1 MTATET
7 QRGPVTAEP
16 THTISVAAS
25 DLLTVPFAGAP
36 IFTRSRALRPTSKVL
51 PEHARS
57 HNRALVLQTLY
68 TAGGQSRADV
78 ARETGLTRVTV
89 SDLVAELIAEGLV
102 VELGPREGVRPG
114 KPATIIDVDRAAFQI
129 LGLDLSGH
137 EVFHGVVTAL
147 DGTILERVSL
157 ERAGATGEQA
167 VELVESIVERLLGL
181 ATAPVLG
188 IGVGSPGVVDPLGVV
203 RSAPNLGWFDLP
215 LQARLAA
222 RTELP
227 VHVAN
232 DANVAVLAEH
242 GATPLDD
249 LLLIKIGHGVGAGLI
264 VGGRPVIGGGFAA
277 GEIGHVVVGTDGGP
291 RCACGKD
298 GCLEAWL
305 AVPRLTEQL
314 DSLAGEPAAVQAARD
329 EILREAGRRLG
340 IVLAPVVGA
349 LNLTEVVLSGPAELL
364 DGPFHDATV
373 DTLRQRTMAV
383 LNRDL
388 RLRMSEQAEDVVLRG
403 AAVMVLSGQL
413 GVS

>member
-1 MTATET
+1 MISESTTPT
-7 QRGPVTAEP
+7 QMG
-16 THTISVAAS
+16 AS

-36 IFTRSRALRPTSKVL
+36 IFTRSRALRPTNKVL

-68 TAGGQSRADV
+68 TAGAQSRADV
-78 ARETGLTRVTV
+78 ARETGLTRVTI
-89 SDLVAELIAEGLV
+89 SDLVAELIGEGLV
-102 VELGPREGVRPG
+102 VELGQREDARPG
-114 KPATIIDVDRAAFQI
+114 KPATLIDIDRGAFQI
-129 LGLDLSGH
+129 IGVDLSEH
-137 EVFHGVVTAL
+137 EVFRGAVMDL
-147 DGTILERVSL
+147 DGRIVT
-157 ERAGATGEQA
+157 RAEVARDGATGESA
-167 VELVESIVERLLGL
+167 AALVDALVTQLLAA
-181 ATAPVLG
+181 ATIPVLG

-203 RSAPNLGWFDLP
+203 RSAPNLGWGDLP

-222 RTELP
+222 ATALP

-242 GATPLDD
+242 GATDLDD

-305 AVPRLTEQL
+305 AVPRLTAQL
-314 DSLAGEPAAVQAARD
+314 DALDADAPDAASARE
-329 EILREAGRRLG
+329 EILAEAGRRLG

-349 LNLTEVVLSGPAELL
+349 LNLSEVVLSGPAELL
-364 DGPFHDATV
+364 DGALHDATV
-373 DTLRQRTMAV
+373 DTLRTRTMAEH
-383 LNRDL
+383 NRDL
-388 RLRMSEQAEDVVLRG
+388 RLRMTEQAEDIVLRG